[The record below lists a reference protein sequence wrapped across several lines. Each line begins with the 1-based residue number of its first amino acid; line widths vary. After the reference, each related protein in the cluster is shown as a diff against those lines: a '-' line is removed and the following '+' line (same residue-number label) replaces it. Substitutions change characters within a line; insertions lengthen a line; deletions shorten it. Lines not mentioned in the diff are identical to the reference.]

1 MSKEQGFVGDKELF
15 ESRLCRLMEYQI
27 QQTQHQLEMYQAQY
41 QRQIGELTSS
51 ITKLIQTLEINARI
65 VDNDGNDDTRLKVEV
80 NSPQKSVDAVPP
92 LPQPDC
98 IGTPRENEQE
108 PGHQDIYGDN
118 QSTFEEIEEEIT
130 IEEETDPCLLE
141 PAMSNVELQPQQPR
155 LSDFTGIPSVDS
167 PTVQL
172 NFTKRNF
179 YLPGCL
185 PLYNFSREGKWEKA
199 KVLLTKQP
207 ELLKSVI
214 TTASDTALLVA
225 AKNKQWTFVEE
236 ILKIMPPDAL
246 ELKDNVYGNTVLH
259 IAAREGNKNVA
270 KAIVDKNRNV
280 TQIRDKYQKVPL
292 LTAALF
298 VSPGQKDTIEYL
310 CTVTENKDPSP
321 FSGPDGASLICN
333 ILDAHYYDIA
343 SYLFQRYPDLVL
355 QKTKNSRMWPLE
367 VIAERPFAF
376 RNENKLKLR
385 EHCIYSL
392 IQIDTTTLGRYH
404 DTMGD
409 VENPSVQSQDVP
421 TRDGGIITKFVSRF
435 ITDLAPHVPSMERIY
450 KLKLMHEQA
459 AALVKGLICH
469 LRITKTKTEVS
480 DFFKNSKVLQTAI
493 QFGTN
498 ELVEECLSHFPDL
511 AWVNMNSKRLI
522 QIAIEERNEKILKL
536 ICKTSKEY
544 KNQLVS
550 NRDLSGNSILHYAAK
565 LAPSPQLTSVSGAAL
580 QMQREMQWFKGV
592 QNLVD
597 ERNRHV
603 RNKDGKSAQYIFTQE
618 HNELRKEGE
627 QWMKDTSHSCMLIA
641 TLIATVVFAAA
652 FTVPGG
658 NLSND
663 DNNENKAGTPVF
675 LYESSFMVFAVTDS
689 LALFSS
695 VTSILMFLAILTSR
709 YAEEDFLTSLPKKLI
724 IGLGTLF
731 FSIATTMI
739 AFGAALFIV
748 LGSRFAWVPIPIA
761 LCAFV
766 PVSLF
771 ARLQFPLFVEMVH
784 STYRPSIFRL
794 D

>member
-1 MSKEQGFVGDKELF
+1 M
-15 ESRLCRLMEYQI
+15 
-27 QQTQHQLEMYQAQY
+27 
-41 QRQIGELTSS
+41 
-51 ITKLIQTLEINARI
+51 
-65 VDNDGNDDTRLKVEV
+65 
-80 NSPQKSVDAVPP
+80 
-92 LPQPDC
+92 
-98 IGTPRENEQE
+98 
-108 PGHQDIYGDN
+108 
-118 QSTFEEIEEEIT
+118 
-130 IEEETDPCLLE
+130 
-141 PAMSNVELQPQQPR
+141 
-155 LSDFTGIPSVDS
+155 
-167 PTVQL
+167 
-172 NFTKRNF
+172 
-179 YLPGCL
+179 
-185 PLYNFSREGKWEKA
+185 
-199 KVLLTKQP
+199 
-207 ELLKSVI
+207 
-214 TTASDTALLVA
+214 
-225 AKNKQWTFVEE
+225 FVEE
-236 ILKIMPPDAL
+236 LLKIMPPEAL
-246 ELKDNVYGNTVLH
+246 ESKDNVQGNTALH
-259 IAAREGNKNVA
+259 IAAREGNKNVV

-280 TQIRDKYQKVPL
+280 TQIRDKDQKVPL

-298 VSPGQKDTIEYL
+298 ASPGQKDTIEYL

-321 FSGPDGASLICN
+321 FAGPDGASLICN

-343 SYLFQRYPDLVL
+343 LYLFQRYPNLVL

-367 VIAERPFAF
+367 VISERPYAF
-376 RNENKLKLR
+376 RSENKLKLR
-385 EHCIYSL
+385 ERCIYSL
-392 IQIDTTTLGRYH
+392 IQIDTTSLGPH
-404 DTMGD
+404 HGSTMGD
-409 VENPSVQSQDVP
+409 VENPSVWSQEVHMTD
-421 TRDGGIITKFVSRF
+421 RGIISNYFSRF
-435 ITDLAPHVPSMERIY
+435 ITHFAPHVPSMERIY

-469 LRITKTKTEVS
+469 LRITKTTTEVS

-493 QFGTN
+493 KFGTN
-498 ELVEECLSHFPDL
+498 ELVEECLTHFPDL
-511 AWVNMNSKRLI
+511 NWANMNNKRLI

-544 KNQLVS
+544 KNQLFS

-565 LAPSPQLTSVSGAAL
+565 LAPLPQLTSVSGAAL

-592 QNLVD
+592 QNLLD

-603 RNKDGKSAQYIFTQE
+603 RNKDGKSAQFIFTQE

-627 QWMKDTSHSCMLIA
+627 QWMKDTSQSCMLVA

-663 DNNENKAGTPVF
+663 NNECKAGTPIF
-675 LYESSFMVFAVTDS
+675 LYEKSFMVFAVADS

-695 VTSILMFLAILTSR
+695 ITSILMFLAILTSR

-724 IGLGTLF
+724 IGLGTLL

-761 LCAFV
+761 FCAFV

-771 ARLQFPLFVEMVH
+771 ARLQFPLFVEMVC
-784 STYRPSIFRL
+784 STYWPSIFRF